1 MLVPS
6 NIGSCSKILV
16 IFPKFDTFSGVFF
29 LKCQYKFSHIKLM
42 VFKNETTSAEHIY
55 IYMAYTFKAILKA
68 LTY

>member
-1 MLVPS
+1 MLAPS

-16 IFPKFDTFSGVFF
+16 IFPKFDTFSGLFF

-42 VFKNETTSAEHIY
+42 VFKNHLSRAY
-55 IYMAYTFKAILKA
+55 IYMAYVFKAILKT